1 MPVNTKNSIS
11 KDHHFESE
19 NSIFNMIKHVNY
31 RYNATEKNK
40 LSESSPFDL
49 LQIYWEQNILE
60 DILCHIKIN
69 NIDLE
74 FMSNSDISDY
84 LERLKAEHTDLIIA
98 CSRAQDSINT
108 LKLKMLQCK
117 QEINRIEVFA
127 FERN

>member
-1 MPVNTKNSIS
+1 MPVNTKNSSS

-19 NSIFNMIKHVNY
+19 NSIFNMTKHVNY
-31 RYNATEKNK
+31 RFAATEKK

-60 DILCHIKIN
+60 DILFHIKIN

>member
-1 MPVNTKNSIS
+1 MPVNTKNSSS

-31 RYNATEKNK
+31 RFAATEKT

-60 DILCHIKIN
+60 DILSHIKIY

-108 LKLKMLQCK
+108 LKLKMLQCE

-127 FERN
+127 FECN